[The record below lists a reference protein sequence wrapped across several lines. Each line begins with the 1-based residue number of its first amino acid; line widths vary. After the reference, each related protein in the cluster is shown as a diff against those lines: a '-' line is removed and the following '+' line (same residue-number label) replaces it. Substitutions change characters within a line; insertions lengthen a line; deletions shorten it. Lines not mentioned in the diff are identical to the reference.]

1 MKKNLAILTAMTLL
15 GIAEAEAQERLPLSQ
30 AECRQMALAH
40 NEDLQQADNALRQ
53 AELDKAIA
61 FTAYLPKFEG
71 SVSAAYLLPDIDMMG
86 SELRLRG
93 TYMAGVNLTQ
103 PLYAGGKIIASNK
116 LARIGRDCA
125 AENQRKTRMQVIADA
140 DNAYWTLTAVDRKV
154 RMLETYNN
162 QMEALH
168 KQVGTSLTVQM
179 ATENDLLRINTKR
192 SEIRYQL
199 QKARNGEE
207 LCRLALCNVL
217 GASLE
222 TDILPTD
229 TVIGISAPA
238 QLDENIQLRPELKLL
253 EKQVEAEQQQIKVAR
268 AGILPTIGLTAGYSY
283 YGNMKLHGMAA
294 DGTGN
299 YIPYTQ
305 EFKDG
310 YTIAMASVSIPL
322 FHWGEGLKKVKKAR
336 LNLRNAQLDLQQNT
350 RLLSIEVRQAVRNLS
365 DGYNL
370 VETADLG
377 RRQAD
382 ENLRVMQN
390 RYAASMCT
398 LTDLL
403 DAQSQWQQAQSN
415 QIEAQTQYK
424 IYETEYLRA
433 TGKLESEKVK

>member
-1 MKKNLAILTAMTLL
+1 
-15 GIAEAEAQERLPLSQ
+15 
-30 AECRQMALAH
+30 
-40 NEDLQQADNALRQ
+40 
-53 AELDKAIA
+53 
-61 FTAYLPKFEG
+61 
-71 SVSAAYLLPDIDMMG
+71 
-86 SELRLRG
+86 
-93 TYMAGVNLTQ
+93 
-103 PLYAGGKIIASNK
+103 
-116 LARIGRDCA
+116 
-125 AENQRKTRMQVIADA
+125 
-140 DNAYWTLTAVDRKV
+140 KV

-168 KQVGTSLTVQM
+168 KQVGTSLAVQM
-179 ATENDLLRINTKR
+179 AIENDLLRINTKR

-217 GASLE
+217 GTSLE

-229 TVIGISAPA
+229 TVIGISAPT

-253 EKQVEAEQQQIKVAR
+253 EKQVEAEWQQIKVAR
-268 AGILPTIGLTAGYSY
+268 AGILPTVGLTAGYSY
-283 YGNMKLHGMAA
+283 YGNMKLRGMAA
-294 DGTGN
+294 DATGN
-299 YIPYTQ
+299 NVPYTQ

-310 YTIAMASVSIPL
+310 FTIAMASVSIPL
-322 FHWGEGLKKVKKAR
+322 FHWGEGLKKVKKAK
-336 LNLRNAQLDLQQNT
+336 LNLQNAELNLQRNT

-377 RRQAD
+377 AQQAD

-415 QIEAQTQYK
+415 RIEAQTQYK

-433 TGKLESEKVK
+433 TGRLEGEKVR

>member
-1 MKKNLAILTAMTLL
+1 MKRTLIILIATTL
-15 GIAEAEAQERLPLSQ
+15 GSIPGVNAQERLNLSQ
-30 AECRQMALAH
+30 SECRQMALTR
-40 NEDLQQADNALRQ
+40 NEDLQRADNSLRQ

-71 SVSAAYLLPDIDMMG
+71 SLSGIYMLPDIDMMG
-86 SELRLRG
+86 SELRMRG
-93 TYMAGVNLTQ
+93 TYMAGINLIQ

-116 LARIGRDCA
+116 LAGIGRDCA
-125 AENQRKTRMQVIADA
+125 VENRRKTRMQVIADA
-140 DNAYWTLTAVDRKV
+140 DNAYWTLIAVARKV
-154 RMLETYNN
+154 RMLESYNS
-162 QMEALH
+162 QMEALF
-168 KQVGTSLTVQM
+168 KQVETSLSVQM
-179 ATENDLLRINTKR
+179 ATENELLRINTKR

-199 QKARNGEE
+199 QKARNGAE

-217 GASLE
+217 GTSLD
-222 TDILPTD
+222 TNILPTD
-229 TVIGISAPA
+229 TIINISASA

-253 EKQVEAEQQQIKVAR
+253 QKQVEAERQQIKVAR

-294 DGTGN
+294 DNAGN
-299 YIPYTQ
+299 YTPYTQ

-310 YTIAMASVSIPL
+310 YSLAMVSVSIPI
-322 FHWGEGLKKVKKAR
+322 FHWGEGLKKVKKAKF
-336 LNLRNAQLDLQQNT
+336 NLQNAQLDLQKNT
-350 RLLSIEVRQAVRNLS
+350 RLLSIEARQAIQNIS
-365 DGYNL
+365 DGCNL
-370 VETADLG
+370 VETANLG

-382 ENLRVMQN
+382 ENLRVMQS
-390 RYAASMCT
+390 RYDASMCT

-433 TGKLESEKVK
+433 TGRLE